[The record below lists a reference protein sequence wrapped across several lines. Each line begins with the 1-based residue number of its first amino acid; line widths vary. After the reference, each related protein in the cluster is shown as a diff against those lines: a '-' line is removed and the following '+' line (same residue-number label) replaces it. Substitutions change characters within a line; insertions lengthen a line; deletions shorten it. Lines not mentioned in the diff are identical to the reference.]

1 MYINKN
7 IILLL
12 SIQGVMMTQEQFDKA
27 NRLQDK
33 IKYLKNKNDAFE
45 SVINRLKGT
54 QMQDIQFRLNDAW
67 VATPIGTI
75 DYSDLVNFLV
85 QQKLKNETKIE
96 EMQKEF
102 EKI

>member
-1 MYINKN
+1 
-7 IILLL
+7 
-12 SIQGVMMTQEQFDKA
+12 MTQEQFDRA
-27 NRLQDK
+27 NQLQNK
-33 IKYLKNKNDAFE
+33 IKYLKDKNNAFE
-45 SVINRLKGT
+45 RVIDRLKGT

-75 DYSDLVNFLV
+75 DYGDLVNFLV
-85 QQKLKNETKIE
+85 QQRLKNETKIE